1 MIHPAYQLPDWVFP
15 FIQDYPRETFGTL
28 DGRMRFVIGL
38 AEQNILHET
47 GGPFGAAVFDLQTSG
62 LVACGVNLV
71 VPSYNATAHAEVVAI
86 ALAGQALGRF
96 DLAGCELIASTE
108 PCVMCFGAT
117 HWSGVGRLVAGAR
130 DADARAIGFDEGPKL
145 DDWVTPLREVGMD
158 VVTDFLR
165 PEAVAVLKKY
175 TEKDGLIYNAGGGG

>member
-15 FIQDYPRETFGTL
+15 FIQDYPRDTFQTL
-28 DGRMRFVIGL
+28 DGRMRFVIAL
-38 AEQNILHET
+38 AERNILEGT
-47 GGPFGAAVFDLQTSG
+47 GGPFGAAVFNLETSA
-62 LVACGVNLV
+62 LVAPGLNLV
-71 VPSYNATAHAEVVAI
+71 VPSQNATAHAEVVAI
-86 ALAGQALGRF
+86 ALAGQAIGQF

-117 HWSGVGRLVAGAR
+117 HWSGVDRLVVGAR

-145 DDWVTPLREVGMD
+145 DDWVTPLREQGMD

-165 PEAVAVLKKY
+165 PEAVAALQLY
-175 TEKDGLIYNAGGGG
+175 AEKDGLIYNGRTL